1 VETTRVDRLLWAI
14 RIYKT
19 RSLAT
24 AACRA
29 GHVKI
34 DGTTVKASHP
44 VGVRDRLR
52 VTVGDE
58 VRDLEITEIITRRVG
73 ASVAATCFVDHTPP
87 RVATEQ
93 SDGPFLRDRAAG
105 RPTKR
110 DRRQLDRLRGM

>member
-1 VETTRVDRLLWAI
+1 MATTRVDRLLWAI

-34 DGTTVKASHP
+34 GGTTVKASH
-44 VGVRDRLR
+44 VVTAGDRIR
-52 VTVGDE
+52 VTVGDI
-58 VRDLEITEIITRRVG
+58 VRDLEVTEIITQRV
-73 ASVAATCFVDHTPP
+73 AAAIAATCFVDHSPPPP
-87 RVATEQ
+87 RTEVTVA
-93 SDGPFLRDRAAG
+93 PFARDRAAG

-110 DRRQLDRLRGM
+110 DRRQLDRLRGS